1 MKEVMSVRRWHSL
14 LDIFMF
20 PLKLLFVGVILIAL
34 STLVLNPNTSVFF
47 SVNNQMILILANLLK
62 TAGQFIVLNFPL
74 FVMLKMLA
82 RRNGQGVGVVSGVLG
97 YVVFLTVTMYMAPQN
112 LASAAYDN
120 ILGLSLNTSSIK
132 GLSGLVQYP
141 LQTGLVGAVCVGLVS
156 RIAYQQSRGKLRYGI
171 FSFIDRDTYALIL
184 AVFYSLILGIVFS
197 VGWPIVIK
205 AIYAVFDFIASD
217 ISNPINM
224 FVYGLF
230 DRVMS
235 VLNLGGIVRYTFW
248 FTEMG
253 GTWLDMTGTSYAGDV
268 AVWAAQTARNLY
280 PSGFGRFIT
289 PYYVLNLFAI
299 PGMLMALYTTFT
311 DKIEKRRV
319 RMLFLI
325 GIVVSMLTGVILP
338 LEILLLVTAP
348 LLFGMHI
355 FASGVLFG
363 VCQAMNLNLGFTFTG
378 KTAAAMPGNL
388 FDLLVYVRNINA
400 ASTIQ
405 GILILGAI
413 CFVLYFVMTKAYYSF
428 LALDL
433 FNTGLTSK
441 KVDGFSAAVGGI
453 ENIKMVNSSPFR
465 LYVQV
470 YDSNLIDYNQFK
482 QLGASR
488 ILETRAGYAIDFGAG
503 STIYRRELTKRM
515 KECKRRIED

>member
-1 MKEVMSVRRWHSL
+1 MRRWHSL
-14 LDIFMF
+14 LEIFMF
-20 PLKLLFVGVILIAL
+20 PLKLLFVGVILIAVSSL
-34 STLVLNPNTSVFF
+34 ALNSNTSLFF
-47 SVNNQMILILANLLK
+47 SVNHDMVLISANLLK
-62 TAGQFIVLNFPL
+62 SAGQFIVLNFPF

-82 RRNGQGVGVVSGVLG
+82 RRNGQGVGVVSGALG
-97 YVVFLTVTMYMAPQN
+97 YIVFLTVTMYMAPQD
-112 LASAAYDN
+112 LPSAAYDSV
-120 ILGLSLNTSSIK
+120 LGLSLNTSAIR
-132 GLSGLVQYP
+132 GLSGMTQYP
-141 LQTGLVGAVCVGLVS
+141 LQTGLIGAACVGLAS
-156 RIAYQQSRGKLRYGI
+156 RMAYQKSRGKLRYGF

-184 AVFYSLILGIVFS
+184 SVFYALILGVVFS
-197 VGWPIVIK
+197 VLWPFVIEGLSL
-205 AIYAVFDFIASD
+205 VFDFIASD

-224 FVYGLF
+224 FVYGLL
-230 DRVMS
+230 DRMMS

-253 GTWLDMTGTSYAGDV
+253 GSWLDMTGTSYAGDV
-268 AVWAAQTARNLY
+268 AVWTAQTARNLY
-280 PSGFGRFIT
+280 PAGFGRFIT
-289 PYYVLNLFAI
+289 PYYILNLFAV
-299 PGMLMALYTTFT
+299 PGMLFALYSTFT

-325 GIVVSMLTGVILP
+325 ALLISALTGVVLP

-348 LLFGMHI
+348 LLFSMHI
-355 FASGVLFG
+355 FASGILFG
-363 VCQAMNLNLGFTFTG
+363 ICQAMNLNLGFSFAG

-400 ASTIQ
+400 VSTIR

-413 CFVLYFVMTKAYYSF
+413 SFVLYFAMTKLYYMF

-441 KVDGFSAAVGGI
+441 KVDGFSQAIGGV

-470 YDSNLIDYNQFK
+470 YESNLIDYNQFK

>member
-1 MKEVMSVRRWHSL
+1 MRRWHSL
-14 LDIFMF
+14 LEIFLF

-34 STLVLNPNTSVFF
+34 SSLVLNANTSVFF
-47 SVNNQMILILANLLK
+47 SIRNNTVIIFANLLK
-62 TAGQFIVLNFPL
+62 TAGNFIVTNFPF

-97 YVVFLTVTMYMAPQN
+97 YIVFLTVTMFMAPQD

-120 ILGLSLNTSSIK
+120 ILGLSLNTASMN
-132 GLSGLVQYP
+132 GMSGLIQYP
-141 LQTGLVGAVCVGLVS
+141 LQTGLLGAVCVGLVS
-156 RIAYQQSRGKLRYGI
+156 RIAYQKSRGKLRYGL

-184 AVFYSLILGIVFS
+184 AVFYSLLLGVGFSIL
-197 VGWPIVIK
+197 WPYLIK
-205 AIYAVFDFIASD
+205 ALYLVFQFIASD

-224 FVYGLF
+224 FVYGLL
-230 DRVMS
+230 DRTLS

-253 GTWLDMTGTSYAGDV
+253 GSWLDMTGTSYAGDV
-268 AVWAAQTARNLY
+268 AVWMAQAARNLY
-280 PSGFGRFIT
+280 PTGFGRFIT

-299 PGMLMALYTTFT
+299 PGMLFALYTTFT

-319 RMLFLI
+319 RILFLI
-325 GIVVSMLTGVILP
+325 GILVSLLTGVTLP
-338 LEILLLVTAP
+338 LEIMLMVTAP

-355 FASGVLFG
+355 FITGILFA
-363 VCQAMNLNLGFTFTG
+363 VCQAMNLNLGFSFAG

-388 FDLLVYVRNINA
+388 FDLLVYIRNINA
-400 ASTIQ
+400 VSTIQ
-405 GILILGAI
+405 GILILGLI
-413 CFVLYFVMTKAYYSF
+413 SFVVYFVITKLYYTF

-433 FNTGLTSK
+433 FNTGLTRK
-441 KVDGFSAAVGGI
+441 KVDGFSVAVGGI

-515 KECKRRIED
+515 KECKRRIGD